1 MTSSTQPRVFVQT
14 KDFNLSDEI
23 AKLRDSD
30 KRVGAVCSFVGTVRD
45 VNEGD
50 EVSELELEHYPGMT
64 EKSIEATIDAAMAR
78 FDIYAVRVIHRIG
91 KLQPLDQ
98 IVMVAVTSAH
108 RGESFQACE
117 FVMDYLKTQAPFWK
131 KEQMP
136 GSTPGSTPAARWVD
150 ARASDGAALT
160 KWQS

>member
-1 MTSSTQPRVFVQT
+1 MKARVVVQT
-14 KDFNLSDEI
+14 EDFDLSDEI
-23 AKLRDSD
+23 AKLRASD
-30 KRVGAVCSFVGTVRD
+30 KRVGAVCSFVGMVRD

-50 EVSELELEHYPGMT
+50 QVSELELEHYPGMT
-64 EKSIEATIDAAMAR
+64 EKSIEATIDEALKR

-117 FVMDYLKTQAPFWK
+117 YVMDYLKTQAPFWK
-131 KEQMP
+131 KEQTP
-136 GSTPGSTPAARWVD
+136 STTVGARWVD
-150 ARASDGAALT
+150 ARSSDEAALA
-160 KWQS
+160 KWQQPQQP

>member
-1 MTSSTQPRVFVQT
+1 MLPRVVVQT
-14 KDFNLSDEI
+14 GDFNLSDEI
-23 AKLRDSD
+23 AKLRAAD

-50 EVSELELEHYPGMT
+50 HVSEMELEHYPGMT
-64 EKSIEATIDAAMAR
+64 EKSIEATIDAAFKR

-131 KEQMP
+131 KEQTLSSVP
-136 GSTPGSTPAARWVD
+136 GSTTAARWVD
-150 ARASDGAALT
+150 ARSSDDAALA
-160 KWQS
+160 KWQE